1 VRRQFS
7 GIRPVLQLTPLASN
21 FGFIPA
27 KLSDSA
33 THMKITITKS
43 AEKNTQKTQLYFE
56 LNAILHFNFENQ
68 FYL

>member
-33 THMKITITKS
+33 THENNYYEISGKKH
-43 AEKNTQKTQLYFE
+43 QLYFE